1 MSTVIADASRDI
13 TTVLK
18 RIENANDYIDTAE
31 NDLNFDGK
39 NLEQI
44 CKDHAKNVY
53 RVSRHLNEMKAID
66 EFFKAKLAA
75 IESKHWK
82 KYNENYGRAL
92 STRDIQAYIAGE
104 PEYTE
109 MLELQLEVNYTKRQL
124 ESVYEALKDMGWQIK
139 YVTDLRVNELQDAVV

>member
-1 MSTVIADASRDI
+1 MSTVIADASKNI
-13 TTVLK
+13 ASVIP
-18 RIENANDYIDTAE
+18 RIQAANDYIDTAE
-31 NDLNFDGK
+31 KDLNFDDK

-53 RVSRHLNEMKAID
+53 RVSKHLNEMKAID

-75 IESKHWK
+75 IESKYWK
-82 KYNENYGRAL
+82 KYNENYARAL
-92 STRDIQAYIAGE
+92 SQRDIQAYIAGE

-124 ESVYEALKDMGWQIK
+124 ESIYEALKDMGWQIK
-139 YVTDLRVNELQDAVV
+139 YVTDLRINELQDVVL